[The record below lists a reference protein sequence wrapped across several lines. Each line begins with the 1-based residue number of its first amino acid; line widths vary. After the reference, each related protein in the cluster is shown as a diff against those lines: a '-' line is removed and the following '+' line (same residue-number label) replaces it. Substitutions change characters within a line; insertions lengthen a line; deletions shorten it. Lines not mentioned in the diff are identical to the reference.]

1 MTKRLGVLL
10 FLLAAVFPAQALAQN
25 ASTAGSLEL
34 YPTFEAIGLRL
45 VYTGDANANA
55 TAHVEWRPAGD
66 TNWQTGVTLTRITNS
81 RWAGSILWLTPGTNY
96 EARVVIADADGG
108 ATSAT
113 VATTTRSL
121 LPATP
126 SGRIWWVATNG
137 SDSNAGTTT
146 APLLTIANAMTKVQP
161 GDEIRVRP
169 GIYYETLTTSK
180 NGTATLP
187 IHLTADGPGV
197 ILEGA
202 DPGLLHRTDW
212 RDDGGGVFSIAYT
225 PTANRLVCADS
236 LMRLYKETS
245 LANLQ
250 SNAHGL
256 GQGFVIEGGR
266 LYVKLEG
273 SLNPNSHTMYVAR
286 YNVGM
291 TMGSSYWH
299 VSGFQVRH
307 FGTGSGGSGFQIYG
321 ANNWIADNFI
331 STLGGRH
338 VFIRLTTGANNLIEH
353 NYAFDPRIGTW
364 PWSATKAHDEEN
376 PSISNR
382 GARGNVI
389 RYNVVEGGFDGLDAN
404 DGQTSEDT
412 AADAD
417 YYGNTV
423 SGCGDDGIE
432 TDTVSGLNLRF
443 WGNRFVGNYSC
454 ISLGP
459 IIQGPEY
466 ILYNTFVDYTRNGFK
481 FALTSTG
488 AGIIAHNTITS
499 KLSGTTPIWPTG
511 PWSNCTFRNNI
522 LVGNSLGASND
533 DSGES
538 GSGITFD
545 GDLLYSTGTT
555 TLFRW
560 KNNNYSTIAA
570 LRSATGYE
578 TLGKSGDP
586 LFASSST
593 GDFTLQAGSPAI
605 DAAIVIPGITRSY
618 AGAAPDI
625 GANEYGAGGPDTIP
639 PGKVTDLH

>member
-1 MTKRLGVLL
+1 MTKRLGLLL
-10 FLLAAVFPAQALAQN
+10 FLLAAAFPARALAQN

-55 TAHVEWRPAGD
+55 TAQVEWRVAGD
-66 TNWQTGVTLTRITNS
+66 ANWQTGVTMTHITNS
-81 RWAGSILWLTPGTNY
+81 RWAGSILWLTPGTHY
-96 EARVVIADADGG
+96 EARVVIDDADGG

-126 SGRIWWVATNG
+126 TGRTWWVAPNG
-137 SDSNAGTTT
+137 HDANAGTTG
-146 APLLTIANAMTKVQP
+146 APLLTIANAMSKVQP

-169 GIYYETLTTSK
+169 GVYYEAIATAKS
-180 NGTATLP
+180 GTATSP

-202 DPGLLHRTDW
+202 DPAQMHRTDW
-212 RDDGGGVFSIAYT
+212 RDDGGGIFSIAYT

-256 GQGFVIEGGR
+256 GQGFAIEGGR
-266 LYVKLEG
+266 LSVKLEG
-273 SLNPNSHTMYVAR
+273 GLNPNGHTMYIAR
-286 YNVGM
+286 YNVGL
-291 TMGSSYWH
+291 TMGSSNWH
-299 VSGFQVRH
+299 VSGFTIRH
-307 FGTGSGGSGFQIYG
+307 FGMAVNGSGIQLLTGAGS
-321 ANNWIADNFI
+321 WIADNYI
-331 STLGGRH
+331 YAIGGRH
-338 VFIRLTTGANNLIEH
+338 IFMRLATSNNLIEH
-353 NYAFDPRIGTW
+353 NHAMDPRIGTW

-376 PSISNR
+376 PCISNR
-382 GARGNVI
+382 GGRGNVI
-389 RYNVVEGGFDGLDAN
+389 RYNAVEGGFDGLDAN

-466 ILYNTFVDYTRNGFK
+466 VLYNTFVDYTRNGFK

-499 KLSGTTPIWPTG
+499 KNSGTTPIWPTG
-511 PWSNCTFRNNI
+511 PWANCTFRNNI
-522 LVGNSLGASND
+522 LVGNGLGASND

-538 GSGITFD
+538 QTGNTFD
-545 GDLLYSTGTT
+545 SDLLYSTGTS

-560 KNNNYSTIAA
+560 KNNNHSTIAA
-570 LRSATGYE
+570 LRSATGFE
-578 TLGKSGDP
+578 ALGKSGDP
-586 LFASSST
+586 LFVSSFT
-593 GDFTLQAGSPAI
+593 GDYTLQAGSPAI
-605 DAAIVIPGITRSY
+605 DAAAVIPGITRGYS
-618 AGAAPDI
+618 GAAPDI
-625 GANEYGAGGPDTIP
+625 GANEYGAGADTIP